1 MYEETACKHVRGV
14 NERVHYGFTEERE
27 ATLRFRGPLQ
37 ETKDER
43 GAVSAALTRSRFPSV

>member
-1 MYEETACKHVRGV
+1 MYEETACKHVRGL

-27 ATLRFRGPLQ
+27 ATLRFRGPFQ

-43 GAVSAALTRSRFPSV
+43 DRFDYP